1 MVNIKM
7 MMIVERAFCPGG
19 RNCPTQIRIQ
29 WRMEREEVDAA
40 QSGNFTQIP
49 MFDASKGEIPCLECC
64 VLTFS

>member
-29 WRMEREEVDAA
+29 WRMEREEVDGCR
-40 QSGNFTQIP
+40 QEWKFNTDP
-49 MFDASKGEIPCLECC
+49 N
-64 VLTFS
+64 V

>member
-40 QSGNFTQIP
+40 KSENLTQ

>member
-1 MVNIKM
+1 MVNMKM

-40 QSGNFTQIP
+40 KSGNLTQ
-49 MFDASKGEIPCLECC
+49 MFDASKGKYHAWNAA
-64 VLTFS
+64 F